1 MVDYEIVWSFLIVSC
16 KTMNIRMLFNFNKLL
31 YRSCTKLLA
40 SVLVGMIIG
49 LVIPATIAPAPV
61 QAQSLFDRLREMISP
76 STDRGSASGRSRGG
90 SIRGICTVMNRA
102 SSVETNF
109 VALIPTGNVGTTVE
123 AYPTFWFYVPRYG
136 ALSTGN
142 GSQKASQ
149 KSDLIPA
156 KLGEFMLLDDQGRPM
171 LKEPIAVV
179 LAEQAGF
186 VKFTL
191 PADPSFWKPGK
202 SLMVGKRYNWFFSIV
217 CDGSHASAN
226 PSVRG
231 WVERIEKPKT
241 LDEQLKKAT
250 PTDQFGIYLQAGSWY
265 ESVTSLAQ
273 HRQNNR
279 KSWLAVLDQFGLTK
293 TVDEPIFELTTVKPA
308 VQPTVPPIKPTVPL
322 VKPTVQPIKPS
333 VQP

>member
-1 MVDYEIVWSFLIVSC
+1 
-16 KTMNIRMLFNFNKLL
+16 MNIRMLFNFNGLF

-40 SVLVGMIIG
+40 SILVGLATG

-102 SSVETNF
+102 SSLETNF

-136 ALSTGN
+136 AISKDN
-142 GSQKASQ
+142 SSQNASQ
-149 KSDLIPA
+149 KPDLIPA
-156 KLGEFMLLDDQGRPM
+156 KLGEFMLLDDQGQPM
-171 LKEPIAVV
+171 LKEPIAIV

-202 SLMVGKRYNWFFSIV
+202 SMMVGKRYNWFFSIV
-217 CDGSHASAN
+217 CNGSQASVN

-273 HRQNNR
+273 HRQDSRN
-279 KSWLAVLDQFGLTK
+279 SWLAVLDQFGLTK
-293 TVDEPIFELTTVKPA
+293 TVDEPIFELTTVKPS
-308 VQPTVPPIKPTVPL
+308 VQPTVPPVKPAVPPVKSTVPP
-322 VKPTVQPIKPS
+322 VKPTVQP
-333 VQP
+333 

>member
-1 MVDYEIVWSFLIVSC
+1 
-16 KTMNIRMLFNFNKLL
+16 MNIRMLFNFNRLF
-31 YRSCTKLLA
+31 YRSFTKLLA
-40 SVLVGMIIG
+40 SVFVGLLIG
-49 LVIPATIAPAPV
+49 LVIPETIAPAPV
-61 QAQSLFDRLREMISP
+61 QAQSLLDRLREMISP
-76 STDRGSASGRSRGG
+76 STNRGSASGRSRGG

-102 SSVETNF
+102 SSLETNF

-136 ALSTGN
+136 ALSTDN
-142 GSQKASQ
+142 SSQNASQ
-149 KSDLIPA
+149 KFDLIPA
-156 KLGEFMLLDDQGRPM
+156 KLGEFMLLDDQGQPM
-171 LKEPIAVV
+171 LKKPIAIV

-186 VKFTL
+186 IKFTL

-241 LDEQLKKAT
+241 LDEQIKKAA
-250 PTDQFGIYLQAGSWY
+250 PTDQFGIYLQADSWY
-265 ESVTSLAQ
+265 ESLTSLAK
-273 HRQNNR
+273 HRQDSR
-279 KSWLAVLDQFGLTK
+279 ESWLAVLDQFGLAK
-293 TVDEPIFELTTVKPA
+293 TVDEPIFEVETVKPA
-308 VQPTVPPIKPTVPL
+308 VQPTVPPIKPTVPPI
-322 VKPTVQPIKPS
+322 KPTVQPS